1 MFRKLKKIFI
11 LAIVIL
17 TMFCGCGEVEE
28 PSTIRTEHQIKYV
41 KYTADIGGLFNEHLN
56 ETIELTYTNAK
67 GERITTAYSAIYL
80 VIGNE
85 NKIVYVN
92 EGNIWNCYCEYI
104 MLTQDVYDKMVS
116 SSPMVVSIESEVDVK

>member
-1 MFRKLKKIFI
+1 MFRKLAKIFI
-11 LAIVIL
+11 LVIIIL
-17 TMFCGCGEVEE
+17 TIFCGCGEVEE
-28 PSTIRTEHQIKYV
+28 PSIIRTEHQIKFV
-41 KYTADIGGLFNEHLN
+41 KYTADVGGLFEHLN

-67 GERITTAYSAIYL
+67 GERITTAYSTIYL

-104 MLTQDVYDKMVS
+104 MLTQEVYDKMVS
-116 SSPMVVSIESEVDVK
+116 SSPMVMSIESEVNVK